1 MLLDVQDIYVE
12 YQRDIEVLKGVSI
25 SVREGH
31 VSSVIGPNGAGK
43 STLLKTVMGILK
55 PKRGS
60 IVFEGRR
67 IDGKQPNE
75 LVKMGL
81 TYVPQRRSIFPRL
94 TVKENLEMGAWTLRK
109 NGSEVKR
116 RMSRLLE
123 LFPSLS
129 EKINEKAG
137 LLSGGQARMLEIA
150 RALMTNPKLLL
161 LDEPSFGLSPLMT
174 QKVYETIT
182 GLKEAGITILLVDQN
197 LGKCMELSDYVYV
210 MELGTVRGG
219 GKREEMPA
227 DVKGIIRGWLEAEE
241 GGGAERLGAS

>member
-1 MLLDVQDIYVE
+1 MLDVRDIYVE
-12 YQRDIEVLKGVSI
+12 YQRDIEILKGVSI
-25 SVREGH
+25 SVREGY

-60 IVFEGRR
+60 IIFDGKKIE
-67 IDGKQPNE
+67 GKQPNE

-81 TYVPQRRSIFPRL
+81 TYVPQRRSIFPQL

-109 NGSEVKR
+109 NESEVRR
-116 RMSRLLE
+116 RMREVLE

-150 RALMTNPKLLL
+150 RALMTSPKLLL

-174 QKVYETIT
+174 NKVYETIT
-182 GLKEAGITILLVDQN
+182 DLKKTGITILLVDQN
-197 LGKCMELSDYVYV
+197 LGKCMALSDYVYV
-210 MELGTVRGG
+210 IELGSVRGG
-219 GKREEMPA
+219 GKRDEMPA
-227 DVKGIIRGWLEAEE
+227 DVKEIIRRWLEAEE
-241 GGGAERLGAS
+241 GKGVESLSAS